1 MKKSQLTHAMR
12 EVRNGQTQEQLA
24 MELNVSRELV
34 SKIENGRVE
43 MAPDISRKLMKRKGS
58 PRLAM
63 ALRYEYTGTGTT
75 LLNGPNVDLH
85 RSSVREKT
93 IEEAEEFLAALK
105 AFSFAKPLSNLSNWE
120 RPELEK
126 TLEEGVELITAIEHL
141 LLIVC
146 EETGI
151 NFTDVW
157 QNHHTQLM
165 AKGYVQ

>member
-1 MKKSQLTHAMR
+1 MKKSRLTEAMR
-12 EVRNGQTQEQLA
+12 EVRNGDTQDQLA
-24 MELNVSRELV
+24 MELNVSRELI

-93 IEEAEEFLAALK
+93 IEEAEEFLIAIK
-105 AFSFAKPLSNLSNWE
+105 ACSFAKPLTNLSNWE
-120 RPELEK
+120 RPNLEK
-126 TLEEGVELITAIEHL
+126 VLEEGVELITAIEHF
-141 LLIVC
+141 LLITC
-146 EETGI
+146 EESGI
-151 NFTDVW
+151 SFIDVW
-157 QNHHTQLM
+157 QNHHIQLR